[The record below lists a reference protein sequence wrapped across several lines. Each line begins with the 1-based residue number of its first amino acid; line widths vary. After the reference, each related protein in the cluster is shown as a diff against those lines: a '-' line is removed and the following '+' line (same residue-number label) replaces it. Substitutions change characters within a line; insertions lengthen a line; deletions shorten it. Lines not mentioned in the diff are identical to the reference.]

1 MSLTFLA
8 PLFFLGLLGLAVP
21 VIVHLVNRE
30 RKNAI
35 AFPSLMFLR
44 RVPFRSVRRQRI
56 RHWLLFALR
65 CIALILLATAFAR
78 PFFNREDESAGAGGS
93 GPREIVVLLDRSYSM
108 AYGDRWTRASAAAER
123 VIASVTP
130 ADRAT
135 LVLFDHEATGAAGP
149 TTETAVLRAALQNAR
164 PGAGATRFTP
174 AFAVAQQ
181 LLESAERPRREVVVI
196 SDFQRAGWD
205 GQELPR
211 MPASTSVTTVDVGDS
226 ITSNVVVTSVDVTR
240 DARDGV
246 DRAIVAA
253 RLARKGARPVADA
266 HVTLELNG
274 REVEA
279 KRAALP
285 ASGAASV
292 TFAPVAVPDDATR
305 GTVRVSVPAGED
317 HLSVDDVFH
326 FVLAHAQVVRV
337 LVIERPDAS
346 AARTMFIPRALG
358 IGDRP
363 TFQVVQRRADRVTP
377 GEVDEARVV
386 ILHGVGMP
394 GGAIGDR
401 IRALVRRGGGLIVAL
416 GEETGPRTW
425 SGAAEIL
432 PGTVGE
438 IIDRSSERG
447 GSLGSLDRS
456 HPALESF
463 RGARSGDFTAAR
475 FHRYRALTPAP
486 TDVVL
491 ARFDDG
497 AIAIAER
504 RIGTGRV
511 IVFASTFDGY
521 WNDLPVQPV
530 FLPLVQSLVRH
541 AAGWTPQKSWET
553 VGHVLALADSRA
565 TNRSASV
572 ATAPSGARTRWA
584 EDDTARSLPL
594 REQGFYEIRDGNAV
608 TPGRVVAVN
617 PDPSESELGTF
628 APDELVRA
636 VAPGGTVDV
645 RNASVA
651 TISLAE
657 RERRQQVWWYVLAAG
672 LLILAAESLLSNRL
686 SRSAQPD
693 VALAEGRVH
702 HA

>member
-21 VIVHLVNRE
+21 LIVHLVNRE

-56 RHWLLFALR
+56 RHWTLFALR
-65 CIALILLATAFAR
+65 CVALILLATAFAR
-78 PFFNREDESAGAGGS
+78 PFFDREEESARAGGS
-93 GPREIVVLLDRSYSM
+93 GPREIVVLVDRSYSM

-123 VIASVTP
+123 VIASVAP

-135 LVLFDHEATGAAGP
+135 LVLFDNEATAAAGP
-149 TTETAVLRAALQNAR
+149 TAETAVLRAALQNAR
-164 PGAGATRFTP
+164 PGAGSTRFTP

-211 MPASTSVTTVDVGDS
+211 MPASTSVTPVNVGDS

-246 DRAIVAA
+246 DRAVVAA
-253 RLARKGARPVADA
+253 RLARKGARAINDA
-266 HVTLELNG
+266 RVMLELNG
-274 REVEA
+274 REVET
-279 KRAALP
+279 KRTVLP
-285 ASGAASV
+285 ASGVASV
-292 TFAPVAVPDDATR
+292 TFAPVAVPDEATR

-337 LVIERPDAS
+337 LVIERPDAPAS
-346 AARTMFIPRALG
+346 RTMFVPRALG

-363 TFQVVQRRADRVTP
+363 TFQVVQRRSDRVTP

-401 IRALVRRGGGLIVAL
+401 IRGLVRRGGGLIVAL
-416 GEETGPRTW
+416 GEDNGPRAW
-425 SGAAEIL
+425 SGASEIL

-456 HPALESF
+456 HPALEAF
-463 RGARSGDFTAAR
+463 RGTRSGDFTAAR
-475 FHRYRALTPAP
+475 YHRYRGLAPAT

-497 AIAIAER
+497 TVAIAER
-504 RIGTGRV
+504 RVGPGRV

-530 FLPLVQSLVRH
+530 FLPLIQSLVRH
-541 AAGWTPQKSWET
+541 AAGWTPQRSWET
-553 VGHVLALADSRA
+553 VGHVLALSEPRM
-565 TNRSASV
+565 TRRSASV
-572 ATAPSGARTRWA
+572 AIAPSGERTRWA
-584 EDDTARSLPL
+584 EDDTARSLAL
-594 REQGFYEIRDGNAV
+594 REQGFYEIRDANAV
-608 TPGRVVAVN
+608 TPSRVVAVD
-617 PDPSESELGTF
+617 PDPSESELGAF
-628 APDELVRA
+628 SPDELVRA
-636 VAPGGTVDV
+636 VAPTGSVDV
-645 RNASVA
+645 RNAGVA
-651 TISLAE
+651 TTSVAE
-657 RERRQQVWWYVLAAG
+657 RERRQQVWWYVLAIAS
-672 LLILAAESLLSNRL
+672 LLLAAESWLSNRL
-686 SRSAQPD
+686 SRSAQPT
-693 VALAEGRVH
+693 VAIAERGVH

>member
-8 PLFFLGLLGLAVP
+8 PLFFIGLLGLAVP

-56 RHWLLFALR
+56 RHWALFALR

-78 PFFNREDESAGAGGS
+78 PFFDREDESAGAGRS

-108 AYGDRWTRASAAAER
+108 AYGDRWTRAAAAAGR
-123 VIASVTP
+123 VLARGPP

-135 LVLFDHEATGAAGP
+135 LVLFDHEATAAAGP
-149 TTETAVLRAALQNAR
+149 TGETAVLRAALQNAR
-164 PGAGATRFTP
+164 PGAGGTRFTP

-181 LLESAERPRREVVVI
+181 LLESAERPRR
-196 SDFQRAGWD
+196 
-205 GQELPR
+205 
-211 MPASTSVTTVDVGDS
+211 
-226 ITSNVVVTSVDVTR
+226 
-240 DARDGV
+240 DGV

-253 RLARKGARPVADA
+253 RVARRGARPIADA
-266 HVTLELNG
+266 RVTLELNG

-279 KRAALP
+279 KRSALP

-292 TFAPVAVPDDATR
+292 SFAPVAVPDEATR
-305 GTVRVSVPAGED
+305 GSVRVTVPAGED

-337 LVIERPDAS
+337 LVIERPNAPPS
-346 AARTMFIPRALG
+346 HTVFLPRALG

-363 TFQVVQRRADRVTP
+363 TFQVVQRRADHVTA

-394 GGAIGDR
+394 GGAVGGG
-401 IRALVRRGGGLIVAL
+401 IRALVRRGGGLIIAL
-416 GEETGPRTW
+416 GEENGPRTW
-425 SGAAEIL
+425 SGASEIL
-432 PGTVGE
+432 PGTIGE

-456 HPALESF
+456 HPALEAF
-463 RGARSGDFTAAR
+463 RGTRSGDFTAAR
-475 FHRYRALTPAP
+475 YHRYRTLAPAP

-497 AIAIAER
+497 AVAIAER
-504 RIGTGRV
+504 RSGTGRV
-511 IVFASTFDGY
+511 MVFASTFDGY

-553 VGHVLALADSRA
+553 VGQVVSLADSRA
-565 TNRSASV
+565 TNRSVSV
-572 ATAPSGARTRWA
+572 ATAPSGARTRWT

-594 REQGFYEIRDGNAV
+594 REQGFYEIRDANAV
-608 TPGRVVAVN
+608 TPSRVIAVN
-617 PDPSESELGTF
+617 HDPSESELGTF

-636 VAPGGTVDV
+636 VAPSGTVDV
-645 RNASVA
+645 RNAGVA

-657 RERRQQVWWYVLAAG
+657 RERRQRVWWYVLATA
-672 LLILAAESLLSNRL
+672 LLLLAAESLLSNRL
-686 SRSAQPD
+686 SRSAQPN
-693 VALAEGRVH
+693 VAIAEGSVH
-702 HA
+702 H